1 MKMSVIIIFAFLSAF
16 VICILVGKRLIP
28 WLKKKDVLQPLKD
41 EVATIYDDQNDDSPE
56 EH

>member
-1 MKMSVIIIFAFLSAF
+1 MKMSVIIVFAFLSAF

-41 EVATIYDDQNDDSPE
+41 EVATIYDDQNDDSAE